1 MHNNET
7 EKTSIVASK
16 SFMAVGPTLHYSHQ
30 NVQRCWFFAFAA
42 FCMSCIFWSRIVT
55 GSFRSFD
62 IIQAVASLEF
72 WHLGRSLV
80 TGVSIFEYPWQ
91 IFVLGQLMGILAI
104 VPVLISQLMSF
115 RHSLLFILVVFF
127 LANLP
132 GFAICLLISC
142 IAAAC
147 RPLRFR
153 SRFIAIALCT
163 TPQLLYWGYFGSAK
177 GLEPIE
183 RAFTFTPW
191 ICAWMAGLG
200 IAGIVLGIGHFTR
213 YRPGLVWIATTVVL
227 LVAIAEFE
235 MLIGF
240 DELDYQLYV
249 AKNNPE
255 QTTEFHDHSITE
267 ALTETIDDPTVR
279 KYLAGFFYPIDDRM
293 ALRVELKKQIV
304 IRLGQGRWPRWLM
317 VPDELKFQEK
327 RLWLFEQYDTFINRR
342 LTSHRMPIALY
353 YKALLSEYRPDTK
366 ALGQKEV
373 LHFYNDYPHRES
385 LLIWYRLYDDFPQS
399 SESLEARWRIA
410 KDWAGQG
417 KFEQADKLLVRAQE
431 MVAERLK
438 RLKEEQQ
445 TQSGAVFGLFCSPA
459 DSVMTASKL
468 TELQRRVNQLRMLI
482 GPHNRTDETE
492 SVERLARFVMLNPHA
507 FEYQQYLDGLLEQ
520 MGDKDR
526 LRDNVLLAR
535 AKLVADEHGRAESL
549 YRLHKDFQETDGGMQ
564 ALYELGLLKIS
575 LWRQQDES
583 NSEQKKQF
591 LVEARKTL
599 TDFIELYPS
608 SFCAEQVKKNLADL
622 PGVE

>member
-1 MHNNET
+1 MDNNET
-7 EKTSIVASK
+7 EKTPIAASK

-30 NVQRCWFFAFAA
+30 NVQRCWLLAFAA
-42 FCMSCIFWSRIVT
+42 FCVSCIFWSKIVT

-62 IIQAVASLEF
+62 IVQAVASLEF
-72 WHLGRSLV
+72 WHLGQSLV

-91 IFVLGQLMGILAI
+91 IFVLGQLMGILAV

-163 TPQLLYWGYFGSAK
+163 TPQLVYWACFGSAK
-177 GLEPIE
+177 GLEPVE
-183 RAFTFTPW
+183 RAFTFSPW
-191 ICAWMAGLG
+191 ICAWLAGLG
-200 IAGIVLGIGHFTR
+200 IAGIVLGIGHYTR
-213 YRPGLVWIATTVVL
+213 YRPGLVWIATTVVFL
-227 LVAIAEFE
+227 AAITEFE

-249 AKNNPE
+249 ANNNPE
-255 QTTEFHDHSITE
+255 QTAEFHEHSITE
-267 ALTETIDDPTVR
+267 ALTETIDDPKVR
-279 KYLAGFFYPIDDRM
+279 KYLSGFFYPDDRM
-293 ALRVELKKQIV
+293 ALRVALKKEIV
-304 IRLGQGRWPRWLM
+304 IRLGQDRWPRWFI
-317 VPDELKFQEK
+317 VPDELKYQDK
-327 RLWLFEQYDTFINRR
+327 RKRLFEQYDTFINRR
-342 LTSHRMPIALY
+342 LTSPRMPIAIY
-353 YKALLSEYRPDTK
+353 YKALLGEYSPDTK
-366 ALGQKEV
+366 VLGQKEI
-373 LHFYNDYPHRES
+373 LRFYNDYPHRES
-385 LLIWYRLYDDFPQS
+385 LLIWYRLYGDFPQS

-417 KFEQADKLLVRAQE
+417 KFEQADELLVRARE
-431 MVAERLK
+431 MVSERLK

-445 TQSGAVFGLFCSPA
+445 TQSDAVFGLFRSPA

-482 GPHNRTDETE
+482 GTHNRTDETE
-492 SVERLARFVMLNPHA
+492 SVERLSRFVMLNPHS
-507 FEYQQYLDGLLEQ
+507 FEYEQHLDGLLEQ
-520 MGDKDR
+520 VGDNDP
-526 LRDNVLLAR
+526 LRDNVLLAQ
-535 AKLVADEHGRAESL
+535 AKLVVDEQNRADIL
-549 YRLHKDFQETDGGMQ
+549 KQLHKDFKETDGGMQ

-575 LWRQQDES
+575 FWRQQDES
-583 NSEQKKQF
+583 DSEQKKQ
-591 LVEARKTL
+591 LLADARQTL
-599 TDFIELYPS
+599 ADFIELYPS
-608 SFCAEQVKKNLADL
+608 SFCAEQVNKNLADL